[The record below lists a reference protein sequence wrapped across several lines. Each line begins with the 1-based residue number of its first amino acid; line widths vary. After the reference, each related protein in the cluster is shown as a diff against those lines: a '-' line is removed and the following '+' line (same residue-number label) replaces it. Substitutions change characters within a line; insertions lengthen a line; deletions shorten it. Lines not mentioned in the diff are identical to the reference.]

1 VVKLGET
8 GSLPP
13 MTDTLEPSLVP
24 RLVLVPTSP
33 AKSMKRSLRSAVV
46 FGVGNGLT
54 PGIGF
59 LLLPVYTRALT
70 PAQYGPLS
78 VLLAVS
84 SAAGMLFSFGLDLGL
99 FRSFFALA
107 DDPIKQRRFLASAWR
122 FLIFA
127 PLTGAIALTAVGG
140 PFITSIHGVSVADLF
155 LALVAGAL
163 YAAAT
168 VVPLVVLRVNERLLG
183 YIVVSGANAVAT
195 TVFVFVAVVVL
206 HLGITGW
213 LGASAA
219 SNALL
224 LAASAIV
231 LPWYREESFDWALLR
246 GPLRFGLTLIPHAFA
261 LWAIILAD
269 RIVLSG
275 LVSARQLGLYSL
287 AANIGVPIG
296 FATAALNQSL
306 LPRYAKAGLDDGER
320 RRLGGV
326 IAQQVTLTT
335 AIALAG
341 ALLGGTLV
349 TVLAA
354 PSYHAAAP
362 LVTWIALGQGLTGL
376 YLIPMNGA
384 TIGAGKSA
392 FVWVISG
399 LAAVTNVVLLLL
411 FVPSHG
417 ILAAAIAYAVT
428 GLVLVVGISVYSR
441 SPGNPNTYRWLVILG
456 VIAAA
461 AVSYAGAAITAPGTS
476 IGAGAARLAWL
487 AVFGGAAAALIRADG
502 RGAKGTDDAR

>member
-1 VVKLGET
+1 
-8 GSLPP
+8 
-13 MTDTLEPSLVP
+13 MLEPALAP
-24 RLVLVPTSP
+24 PPLVLAPQP
-33 AKSMKRSLRSAVV
+33 AAQTMKRSLRSALV

-70 PAQYGPLS
+70 PSQYGPLS

-99 FRSFFALA
+99 FRSFFELSG
-107 DDPIKQRRFLASAWR
+107 DPAGQRRFLASAWR
-122 FLIFA
+122 FLIAA
-127 PLTGAIALTAVGG
+127 PLTGAILLTAAGA
-140 PFITSIHGVSVADLF
+140 PFITSLHGASVLDLF

-168 VVPLVVLRVNERLLG
+168 VVPLVVLRVSERLVG
-183 YIVVSGANAVAT
+183 YIIISGANAVAT
-195 TVFVFVAVVVL
+195 TSLVFVAVVVL

-213 LGASAA
+213 LGAGAV
-219 SNALL
+219 SNVVLL
-224 LAASAIV
+224 TASALV
-231 LPWYREESFDWALLR
+231 LPWYRRERFDWALLR
-246 GPLRFGLTLIPHAFA
+246 GPLRFGMTLIPHAFA
-261 LWAIILAD
+261 LWAIMLAD

-275 LVSARQLGLYSL
+275 LVSAHQLGLYSL

-306 LPRYAKAGLDDGER
+306 LPRYAKAGFDHGDR

-326 IAQQVTLTT
+326 IAHQITLTT

-354 PSYHAAAP
+354 PSYRAAAP
-362 LVTWIALGQGLTGL
+362 LVVWIALGQGLTGL

-399 LAAVTNVVLLLL
+399 LAAVTNVVLLFL

-441 SPGNPNTYRWLVILG
+441 GPGNPNTYRWPVILG
-456 VIAAA
+456 VVAAA
-461 AVSYAGAAITAPGTS
+461 VVSYAGAAITAPGAS

-487 AVFGGAAAALIRADG
+487 GLFGGAAVVITRVDR
-502 RGAKGTDDAR
+502 RGTRTSDDAG

>member
-1 VVKLGET
+1 
-8 GSLPP
+8 
-13 MTDTLEPSLVP
+13 MTT
-24 RLVLVPTSP
+24 TT
-33 AKSMKRSLRSAVV
+33 MKRSLRSAVV

-59 LLLPVYTRALT
+59 VLLPVYTRALT
-70 PAQYGPLS
+70 PSQYGPLS

-99 FRSFFALA
+99 FRSFFELA
-107 DDPIKQRRFLASAWR
+107 DEPIRQRRFLGSAWR
-122 FLIFA
+122 FLILA
-127 PLTGAIALTAVGG
+127 PLSGAILLTAIGA
-140 PFITSIHGVSVADLF
+140 PFITSVHDVSVADLF

-163 YAAAT
+163 YAGAT
-168 VVPLVVLRVNERLLG
+168 VVPLVVLRVNERLVG
-183 YIVVSGANAVAT
+183 YIVVSGANAAAT
-195 TVFVFVAVVVL
+195 TIFVFLAVVVW

-219 SNALL
+219 SNVVLL
-224 LAASAIV
+224 LASAVV
-231 LPWYREESFDWALLR
+231 LPWYREERFDWALLR

-261 LWAIILAD
+261 LWAIMLAD
-269 RIVLSG
+269 RIVLAG

-296 FATAALNQSL
+296 FATGALNQSL
-306 LPRYAKAGLDDGER
+306 LPRYAKAGLGDEDR

-326 IAQQVTLTT
+326 ITQQLTLTT

-349 TVLAA
+349 TILAA

-362 LVTWIALGQGLTGL
+362 LVVWIALGQGLTGL

-384 TIGAGKSA
+384 TIGAGRSA

-399 LAAVTNVVLLLL
+399 FAAVTNIVLLLL
-411 FVPSHG
+411 FVPAHG
-417 ILAAAIAYAVT
+417 ILAAAISYAAT
-428 GLVLVVGISVYSR
+428 GLVLVTGISVYSR
-441 SPGNPNTYRWLVILG
+441 GPGNPNTYRWR
-456 VIAAA
+456 VIAGVLAA
-461 AVSYAGAAITAPGTS
+461 AGLSYAGAAVTAPGAS

-487 AVFGGAAAALIRADG
+487 VLFGGAAMALMRSEG
-502 RGAKGTDDAR
+502 RGARGSGDAD